1 MNRDAVIARLKS
13 LEPALRDSGIVALYL
28 YGSHARDEARPD
40 SDIDLL
46 ADFEHGRDDDLLD
59 FLGPC
64 QEIEDAFPATE
75 IGFSTR
81 DRLVDSYRRDIE
93 DSAILVF

>member
-13 LEPALRDSGIVALYL
+13 LEPALRDSGVVALYL

-46 ADFEHGRDDDLLD
+46 ADFERGRDDDIMDL
-59 FLGPC
+59 LGPC
-64 QEIEDAFPATE
+64 QDIEDAFPGTE
-75 IGFSTR
+75 IGFSTH
-81 DRLVDSYRRDIE
+81 DRLVDSYRCDIE